1 LLAGRLP
8 VSAPRVLVVDDSDF
22 TRTLLVR
29 TLERAGFEVLTAS
42 DGAEGAVLAL
52 RECPAV
58 VVTDLEMPIM
68 DGYQLL
74 RLLKSDPACHD
85 LPVVIL
91 TSHGEAPSRFWGLHT
106 GADAYLTKDY
116 DAQELVTTVMRLAAR
131 QPGASHPAT
140 DAPQGPMDVLA
151 RVARQLDANLL
162 QATLANTILE
172 HGMGVSELHDACQKC
187 LATIGDVVDAP
198 LLAVG
203 LSEPETVVLHLVVTQ
218 SLPLRVVE
226 RSAEAVLGAVPIN
239 PGATIDA
246 QITGTSEEIEG
257 DLELPDLVF
266 LPLPLTSTPTM
277 LAVLPRNLHQFESVS
292 RHLVQGLLPHLAVV
306 LDNARLTQRL
316 QELSSHDSL
325 TRLLNHRAVHER
337 LREEL
342 TRSIRFD
349 RPLAVI
355 LCDLD
360 LFKRVNDTH
369 GHLAG
374 DAVLRAA
381 ALSFRS
387 TLRASDIIGRYGG
400 EEFLIVLAETDM
412 EAARQAAER
421 LRSVLAKQVIPLPAG
436 GTVCISASFGVA
448 SRGEVP
454 APSSAD
460 SLVSL
465 ADNRLYQAK
474 AAGRNCVRP

>member
-1 LLAGRLP
+1 M
-8 VSAPRVLVVDDSDF
+8 SAPRVLVVDDSDF

-74 RLLKSDPACHD
+74 RLLKSDPASHD

-131 QPGASHPAT
+131 QPGVSRPTT

-151 RVARQLDANLL
+151 RVARQLDATLL
-162 QATLANTILE
+162 RATLANTILE

-187 LATIGDVVDAP
+187 LATIGEVVDAP

-226 RSAEAVLGAVPIN
+226 RSAEAVLGSVPIN
-239 PGATIDA
+239 PGANIDA

-266 LPLPLTSTPTM
+266 LPLPLTSTPAM
-277 LAVLPRNLHQFESVS
+277 LAVLPRTLHQFESVS

-306 LDNARLTQRL
+306 LENARLTQRL
-316 QELSSHDSL
+316 KELSSHDSL

-360 LFKRVNDTH
+360 LFKHVNDTH

-421 LRSVLAKQVIPLPAG
+421 LRSMLARQVIPLPAG
-436 GTVCISASFGVA
+436 GAVSISASFGVA

-465 ADNRLYQAK
+465 ADTRLYQAK

>member
-1 LLAGRLP
+1 M
-8 VSAPRVLVVDDSDF
+8 SAPRVLVVDDSDF

-29 TLERAGFEVLTAS
+29 TLERAGFEVLTAR

-52 RECPAV
+52 RERPAV

-74 RLLKSDPACHD
+74 RLLKSDPASRG

-116 DAQELVTTVMRLAAR
+116 DAQELVATVMRLAAGH
-131 QPGASHPAT
+131 QASARPNGDT
-140 DAPQGPMDVLA
+140 PRGPMEVLA
-151 RVARQLDANLL
+151 RVARQLDANLM
-162 QATLANTILE
+162 QATLANTLLE
-172 HGMGVSELHDACQKC
+172 HGMGIKELHEACQRC
-187 LATIGDVVDAP
+187 LTTIGEVADAP

-203 LSEPETVVLHLVVTQ
+203 VSEPETVVIHLLVTQ
-218 SLPLRVVE
+218 PLPLKVVE
-226 RSAEAVLGAVPIN
+226 RSAEAVLGAMPIN

-246 QITGTSEEIEG
+246 RITGGGEETTG

-266 LPLPLTSTPTM
+266 LPLPLTTTPGM
-277 LAVLPRNLHQFESVS
+277 LAVLPRNLQQFESVS
-292 RHLVQGLLPHLAVV
+292 RHLVQALLPHLAVV

-355 LCDLD
+355 ICDLD
-360 LFKRVNDTH
+360 LFKRINDTH

-381 ALSFRS
+381 AHAFRS

-400 EEFLIVLAETDM
+400 EEFLFVLTETDL
-412 EAARQAAER
+412 EAGRQAAER
-421 LRSVLAKQVIPLPAG
+421 LRSALARQAIPLPAG
-436 GTVCISASFGVA
+436 GTVSVSASFGVA
-448 SRGEVP
+448 SRSEVP

-465 ADNRLYQAK
+465 ADSRLYQAK